1 MLRHRL
7 VCGVNDT
14 RVQRRLLAE
23 PEPLTFKRA
32 FEVAQAVET
41 AEKDTKDLVVTQ
53 GHSAV
58 HRVQRVP
65 GKAVTRQTNCYCCKG
80 NMTLLLVNLKLKM
93 PFLW

>member
-1 MLRHRL
+1 MLRDRL

-14 RVQRRLLAE
+14 RMQRRLLAE

-32 FEVAQAVET
+32 FEVAQAIET
-41 AEKDTKDLVVTQ
+41 AERDTKDLVVAQ

-65 GKAVTRQTNCYCCKG
+65 GKVVTRQTNCYRCKG
-80 NMTLLLVNLKLKM
+80 NT
-93 PFLW
+93 